1 MSMKLAV
8 VLIAAAIGLP
18 DIAQAACSGRE
29 VTRTNPRTGITLT
42 ICLDGK
48 YSTCIRD
55 SMRFG
60 NSADAAKAF
69 CDGRKA
75 AGAVK

>member
-1 MSMKLAV
+1 MRLLLSLALLLATAGMAYAECKGRV
-8 VLIAAAIGLP
+8 VTRPNKQGAM
-18 DIAQAACSGRE
+18 RE
-29 VTRTNPRTGITLT
+29 V
-42 ICLDGK
+42 CLDGK

-55 SMRFG
+55 SRQG
-60 NSADAAKAF
+60 GWTQAEAKAF